1 MKNWTVDDV
10 MTTEVISVDSSASY
24 RYLVDLLMAH
34 RFSAV
39 PVVDVTRRV
48 IGVVSEADLLRKIEY
63 AGDEEPRMF
72 DGARHRADR
81 AKSTARKAE
90 DLMSAPPVV
99 VRRGTSI
106 AAAARLLDRKHVKR
120 LPVVDDAGRLV
131 GIVTRGDLL
140 KVHLRADGDLLADI
154 RTGVLWPFL
163 ADEANAITV
172 AVNAGIVTVT
182 GSVYRRSDAELV
194 ARLIRQVA
202 GVISVTASLAFT
214 LDDRDLPSP
223 SRLYGIPGARTSPLR
238 S

>member
-1 MKNWTVDDV
+1 MKSWTVGDV
-10 MTTEVISVDSSASY
+10 MTMDVISVDSSASY
-24 RYLVDLLMAH
+24 RYLVDLLMTH

-39 PVVDVTRRV
+39 PVVDMARRV

-63 AGDEEPRMF
+63 AGEEAPRLF

-81 AKSTARKAE
+81 AKATARTAT

-99 VRRGTSI
+99 VSRGTSI

-140 KVHLRADGDLLADI
+140 RTHLRADGDILADI
-154 RTGVLWPFL
+154 RTAVLRPFL

-172 AVNAGIVTVT
+172 TVSAGVVTLA
-182 GSVYRRSDAELV
+182 GSVYRRSDTELV
-194 ARLIRQVA
+194 ARLTRHVA
-202 GVISVTASLAFT
+202 GVISVTTSLSFT
-214 LDDRDLPSP
+214 LDDRELPPP
-223 SRLYGIPGARTSPLR
+223 SRFYGVPEARTSPVR